1 MNYWKKMAFVL
12 ALVAGL
18 CGGAWANDWGHQ
30 NKDRARDSHQGRSAN
45 AGAASTSRN
54 NPNYQHRNTQGVYVP
69 NRTWGSG
76 NPNGTYYPYPNKR
89 TWGSGRYGTYYP
101 NNRTW
106 GSGPYGTYYPN
117 NGTWGSGPNGTYY
130 PNSGTWGNGGY
141 GGYGGA
147 NNDYQRGYNDGLNIG
162 RNDRRT
168 GRKYQPAQYKTYKN
182 NNMTYRRGF
191 GVGYNQGFG
200 RGW

>member
-54 NPNYQHRNTQGVYVP
+54 NPNYQHRNSQGVYAP
-69 NRTWGSG
+69 NRTWGRG
-76 NPNGTYYPYPNKR
+76 NPNGTYYPYPNK
-89 TWGSGRYGTYYP
+89 
-101 NNRTW
+101 RTW